1 MRATWFAVTA
11 LLAAAGCT
19 HAPYASTAWTT
30 GATFA
35 PMGAAT
41 ATGAFAATLDG
52 STTKAAPYTIRVHIT
67 KGGKILPHTHPD
79 PRVITVVDGNLCY
92 GFGDTFDTEACT
104 MYPEGSYFLVPGNAP
119 HYGYGKEEAVYQES
133 GVGPS
138 AFNLVPTK

>member
-1 MRATWFAVTA
+1 MRAAWFALTSVIA
-11 LLAAAGCT
+11 VAGCAHT
-19 HAPYASTAWTT
+19 PSASNAWTT
-30 GATFA
+30 GPTFA
-35 PMGAAT
+35 PMAAAT

-92 GFGDTFDTEACT
+92 GFGEAFDPEACT
-104 MYPEGSYFLVPGNAP
+104 MYPEGSYFLVPGNVP
-119 HYGYGKEEAVYQES
+119 HYGYGKEDAVYQES

-138 AFNLVPTK
+138 AFVLVPTK